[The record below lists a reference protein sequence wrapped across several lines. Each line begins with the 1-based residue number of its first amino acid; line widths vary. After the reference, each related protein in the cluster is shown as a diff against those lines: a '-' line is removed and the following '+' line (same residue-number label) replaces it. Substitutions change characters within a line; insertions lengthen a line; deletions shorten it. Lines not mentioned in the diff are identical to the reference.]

1 MCRQLTYILGDSGL
15 AEDVAQETFIKLCQ
29 SPPSDPERVGGWLF
43 RVAAN
48 LAYNHLRSEKSRLSR
63 EARTMAAVSVEMT
76 SEDIV
81 IRKEEV
87 EMVNRVLN
95 NMGERDRTCLIM
107 KFSGFSYDEI
117 AQTIGVKKSSV
128 GTLIARAQAR
138 FRDRILET
146 KGSDTHVL

>member
-29 SPPSDPERVGGWLF
+29 SPPRDPERVGGWLF

-63 EARTMAAVSVEMT
+63 ETRAQAAVSLEMT

-146 KGSDTHVL
+146 KGSDSHVL